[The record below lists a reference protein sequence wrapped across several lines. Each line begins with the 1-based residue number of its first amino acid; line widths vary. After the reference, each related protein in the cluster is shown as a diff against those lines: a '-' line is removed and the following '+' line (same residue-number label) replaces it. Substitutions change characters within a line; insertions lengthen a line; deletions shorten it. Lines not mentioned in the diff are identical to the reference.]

1 MYGSGVEVNRV
12 MLTTYRAWPL
22 TLFLVLLTVAGCGS
36 KDLHQVVSRENV
48 SASAVEDALEAGADP
63 NARNEF
69 GSTPLHFTWGE
80 DTDPEITRALIEG
93 GADVNAVND
102 DGETPLH
109 EAAWG
114 SENPVIV
121 ELLLDAGAD
130 TEIAT
135 ERGQTPL
142 HRAAAHGTPEIV
154 QLLLERGANL
164 HVLDDAGNTPLDEAL
179 TTRQIFLEDGL
190 VVPRMLLEHGADP
203 GGRTL
208 WRFATP
214 GLIVDGEQDMGDPEI
229 VALLLEY
236 GADANMTDPQ
246 GGSLLIAV
254 GSPEIARLLIEH
266 GADVNAGAP
275 DIGWTPLHAAVG
287 SGDLELIE
295 LYLDSGADIEAQD
308 LNGTTPLKTAIL
320 AEDLNLGIVALLLDR
335 GADPF
340 AEHYGIATPCRSARS
355 FDTITDPEIL
365 ERLCSDPHKDDRN
378 REEAPE
384 ITPTPGPVRLA
395 GLAESPIHWAA
406 GKGSADDVAALL
418 DEGTPIETT
427 SSITLTDHRTLRG
440 VTPLHIA
447 VLNRDPAVIDLLL
460 DRGADINAMTTTG
473 ETPCDLARQVEDG
486 LAGAAAL
493 DRLCGG

>member
-1 MYGSGVEVNRV
+1 MFTLRFGLLLLFLAALAALGATL
-12 MLTTYRAWPL
+12 MLTRA
-22 TLFLVLLTVAGCGS
+22 CGT
-36 KDLHQVVSRENV
+36 DLHQVVSRENISV
-48 SASAVEDALEAGADP
+48 SAVEDALEAGADP

-114 SENPVIV
+114 SDNPIIV
-121 ELLLDAGAD
+121 ELLLDGGAD
-130 TEIAT
+130 TEIKDN
-135 ERGQTPL
+135 RGNTPL
-142 HRAAAHGTPEIV
+142 HRAAAHGEIEIIE
-154 QLLLERGANL
+154 LLLDRGADINASN
-164 HVLDDAGNTPLDEAL
+164 DSGETPLYQAL
-179 TTRQIFLEDGL
+179 TTRQTFIEDGL
-190 VVPRMLLEHGADP
+190 GVARLLLERGADP

-214 GLIVDGEQDMGDPEI
+214 GIIVDGEQDMGDPEI

-236 GADANMTDPQ
+236 GADPTGTNS
-246 GGSLLIAV
+246 GGVTLLHTVASL
-254 GSPEIARLLIEH
+254 EIARLLVDA
-266 GADVNAGAP
+266 GADVNAADNP
-275 DIGWTPLHAAVG
+275 ADWTPLHAVVG
-287 SGDLELIE
+287 SGDRELIE

-308 LNGTTPLKTAIL
+308 SNGQTPLKTAIL
-320 AEDLNLGIVALLLDR
+320 AQNLNLDVIEFLLDR

-365 ERLCSDPHKDDRN
+365 DRLCSDPNRDDPT
-378 REEAPE
+378 REVAPE

-418 DEGTPIETT
+418 DQGTPIEIT
-427 SSITLTDHRTLRG
+427 SSITLTDHRTMHG

-447 VLNRDPAVIDLLL
+447 VFSRDPAVIDLLL

-473 ETPCDLARQVEDG
+473 ETPCDLAQQVDDG

-493 DRLCGG
+493 DRLCGS